1 MGEVDSSLDRLLR
14 MAAAA
19 PEPAP
24 AEAPHGF
31 ATRVIA
37 LWLSGRADFSGELTR
52 FVRRILLTAAMVTA
66 VAGIFTYRQIAANE
80 ATDDSLSNYYAIADS
95 AIQSELGQ

>member
-1 MGEVDSSLDRLLR
+1 MGKLDPSLDRLLR
-14 MAAAA
+14 MAAAV

-24 AEAPHGF
+24 TEAPLGF
-31 ATRVIA
+31 ATRVVA
-37 LWLSGRADFSGELTR
+37 LWRSEHADYSGELTR

-66 VAGIFTYRQIAANE
+66 VAGIFTYRQVAANE
-80 ATDDSLSNYYAIADS
+80 PTDDSLLNYYAIADS